1 MLILFFSTL
10 IYLLDKSR
18 NKPKRDINML
28 RKIRVTLAIVFY
40 VLVTLLFLDFT
51 GTIHTWFGWMA
62 KIQFLPA
69 VLALN
74 VGVIVALVVLTLL
87 LGRVYCSVICPLGVF
102 QDIISWISSKRKK
115 KKYRFSY
122 SRPLTVLRWV
132 VLLLFVIALLA
143 GLVPLAALIA
153 PYSSYGRIAST
164 LLAPVYQWGNNL
176 LAFWAERADSYAFY
190 ETEVW
195 MKGLPT
201 LIVAVVTVVVLFV
214 LAWKRAYLLQ
224 YHLSGRNRSWI
235 PVQIFPVPSGH

>member
-87 LGRVYCSVICPLGVF
+87 LGRV
-102 QDIISWISSKRKK
+102 
-115 KKYRFSY
+115 Y

-214 LAWKRAYLLQ
+214 LAWK
-224 YHLSGRNRSWI
+224 HGRTYCNTI
-235 PVQIFPVPSGH
+235 CPVGMPVVRQEVQGCLHQPGKA